1 MNKASM
7 IQHSKDMIQE
17 FNKLIKVEE
26 LRKEELWNQFKNHS
40 STYNWKN
47 EDDNSE
53 ESIDLLFNHSKS
65 DRRISD
71 MKIAIQKIEN
81 LLITLEELK

>member
-1 MNKASM
+1 MNKATM

-17 FNKLIKVEE
+17 FNKLIQVEE
-26 LRKEELWNQFKNHS
+26 LRKGELWNQFKNYS
-40 STYNWKN
+40 PSYDWKN
-47 EDDNSE
+47 EDNNGE
-53 ESIDLLFNHSKS
+53 EVIDLLFNHSKS
-65 DRRISD
+65 NRRISD